1 MPPILTGRGLRL
13 IPMPLY
19 LFFFKLM
26 LYPENTYKFNLFAV
40 LKILRPF
47 LADNTFNKIRVLEN
61 AQELYNYIDFDS
73 LPQEYGGTLN
83 NNELM

>member
-1 MPPILTGRGLRL
+1 MFRL
-13 IPMPLY
+13 L
-19 LFFFKLM
+19 
-26 LYPENTYKFNLFAV
+26 

-83 NNELM
+83 NNELMQLF